1 MITTCNKYIVKWR
14 GLFFPLLRLLARHD
28 CQRWNIQQNLRQ
40 GSYLANLLSTKA
52 EYQHHCLTV
61 ILQSVTS
68 TKARPAEVIRTERS
82 LRSCF

>member
-1 MITTCNKYIVKWR
+1 MAWTI
-14 GLFFPLLRLLARHD
+14 FPSLRLLARHG

-40 GSYLANLLSTKA
+40 GSCLSNLLNCSTKA

-68 TKARPAEVIRTERS
+68 TKARPAEATRTERS